1 MTNDRDS
8 APQQADIP
16 PPPVGDRLSW
26 ARQAWLACTVL
37 TRIPLPP
44 LRDLP
49 AGAVA
54 GCAWAF
60 PLVGAVVG
68 LLGGLVFFAANRAGL
83 GIGSSSLL
91 AIGSQI
97 LLTGGLHED
106 GLADTADGFGG
117 GRDRNSKLVIMR
129 DSRIGTYGVLALL
142 VVIGLRYSALNE
154 LANSLISISDEY
166 DETVNHTASVAITLI
181 VSGALS
187 RAAMTVVWFALP
199 PARSDGL
206 SASAGIVPV
215 PAMLACILLAALPAV
230 LLLDGS
236 LLVAALVSVSVATL
250 AMLLLARRQIGG
262 QTGDVLGATQQIAE
276 AAALL
281 AISAVTITT

>member
-1 MTNDRDS
+1 MTH
-8 APQQADIP
+8 PADHEP
-16 PPPVGDRLSW
+16 NAAGEPRRLSW
-26 ARQAWLACTVL
+26 PKQVYLACGLL
-37 TRIPLPP
+37 TRIPLPS
-44 LRDLP
+44 LSHVP

-54 GCAWAF
+54 ASAWAF
-60 PLVGAVVG
+60 PLIGALVG
-68 LLGGLVFFAANRAGL
+68 LLSGLVFFAANQAGL

-117 GRDRNSKLVIMR
+117 GRDREAKLAIMR

-142 VVIGLRYSALNE
+142 LVIGLRYSALSE

-166 DETVNHTASVAITLI
+166 DETVNHTAAVVITLI
-181 VSGALS
+181 VAGALS

-215 PAMLACILLAALPAV
+215 PAMLISVALAVLPAA
-230 LLLDGS
+230 LLLDGP
-236 LLVAALVSVSVATL
+236 LLIAALVSVCVLSL
-250 AMLLLARRQIGG
+250 GILLLARRQIGG

-276 AAALL
+276 VAALL
-281 AISAVTITT
+281 AISAVTIAT